1 MSMFQLDPE
10 SVAER
15 ARASGQPVEI
25 LCLGTSLQ
33 RGILGFTAL
42 SIAGF
47 APWAIFGRWLYRNV
61 GEGGLYIVCALV
73 FLGLSGPLL
82 RRLVLGPGS
91 LGRFY
96 KVFCLAFSAYAV
108 LWICGWMTLRG
119 HIGGLVGLL
128 AGTAVMGTILARAFD
143 ARGVTLQVIT
153 GLFVLNAIG
162 YFGGGWVEGTVMGIN
177 SISAFGAALSKP
189 IQGVMAKL
197 LWGICYG
204 IGFGAGLGFAFSVCQ
219 ERARAMLKNL
229 KNGTPGLR
237 VDFLFTGPAQ

>member
-25 LCLGTSLQ
+25 PCLGTSLQ
-33 RGILGFTAL
+33 RGIVGFTVL
-42 SIAGF
+42 SVAGF
-47 APWAIFGRWLYRNV
+47 VPWAIFGRWFYRNL

-82 RRLVLGPGS
+82 GRLVLGPGS

-128 AGTAVMGTILARAFD
+128 AGTAAMGTILGRAFD
-143 ARGVTLQVIT
+143 ARGVTLQVIA
-153 GLFVLNAIG
+153 GLFVPNAIG
-162 YFGGGWVEGTVMGIN
+162 YFGGGWLEGTVMGIN
-177 SISAFGAALSKP
+177 FGAALSKP
-189 IQGVMAKL
+189 VQAVMAKL
-197 LWGICYG
+197 LWGVCYG
-204 IGFGAGLGFAFSVCQ
+204 VGFGAGLGFAFHVCQ
-219 ERARAMLKNL
+219 ARTRSLLQDQLSERPAEA
-229 KNGTPGLR
+229 PGGLP
-237 VDFLFTGPAQ
+237 TGGRPSSH